1 MENLNQQVENS
12 STNSKQSLP
21 KRSRLGRRM
30 RYLALHVEQLE
41 SRIYLAS
48 DLALGSEGASLPTAE
63 PSIVSINLQVTDRE
77 GNQLESLQQG
87 QEFLLHVIADD
98 NRDDARGV
106 FAAYLDIHWNGAL
119 AAATGPLQYSET
131 YSNVRRGSV
140 ATPGAVD
147 EAGACAFL
155 SEVGGAPQEIF
166 AVALRATAAGDLIF
180 SADPAEVS
188 YSRDVFLYGSDQPLP
203 VSKVSFGSIA
213 IHVEGDATPATVVEV
228 VDPPADQTTDMPPN
242 PPAATE
248 TPPAAAAVPAE
259 APAAPVDLPPVAS
272 EEVVSI
278 AAETTDSVAADD
290 QDLLQ
295 LLAISA
301 PVEAAGGDASE
312 APSAT
317 STDGP
322 AANPSSD
329 AAEDTGAP
337 LAKVV
342 ADALGASD
350 NEDESSDEEDA
361 IQITEED
368 PAILNLL

>member
-1 MENLNQQVENS
+1 
-12 STNSKQSLP
+12 
-21 KRSRLGRRM
+21 M

-48 DLALGSEGASLPTAE
+48 DLALGSEGASSPAAA
-63 PSIVSINLQVTDRE
+63 PSPVSISLQVTDLD
-77 GNQLESLQQG
+77 GNKLESLQQG

-98 NRDDARGV
+98 NREDARGV

-119 AAATGPLQYSET
+119 AAATGPLQYSEV
-131 YSNVRRGSV
+131 YSNVRQGSLT
-140 ATPGAVD
+140 TPGAV
-147 EAGACAFL
+147 EAAGACAFL
-155 SEVGGAPQEIF
+155 NEVGGDPQEIF

-180 SADPAEVS
+180 SADPAEANLV
-188 YSRDVFLYGSDQPLP
+188 RDVLLYGSDQPLP

-213 IHVEGDATPATVVEV
+213 IHVEGDATPAAVVDPPV
-228 VDPPADQTTDMPPN
+228 DSTVDPPADPPSVSEAT
-242 PPAATE
+242 PAAE
-248 TPPAAAAVPAE
+248 APAE
-259 APAAPVDLPPVAS
+259 APAAPVDLAPPAT

-278 AAETTDSVAADD
+278 AAEATDSAAADD

-301 PVEAAGGDASE
+301 PVEAPAGDASE

-317 STDGP
+317 STDAP

-337 LAKVV
+337 LAKVA

-350 NEDESSDEEDA
+350 DEDESSDENDA
-361 IQITEED
+361 VQITEED
-368 PAILNLL
+368 PASMNLL